1 MKILELLDRPEKWTQ
16 GAFARDGH
24 GKDVNSWNPQAVC
37 WCLEGA
43 ITQCALYFDETNIKL
58 RGACLLLYGTSK
70 YVEWQDL
77 PETTFE
83 QVRALLVLAD
93 V

>member
-1 MKILELLDRPEKWTQ
+1 MKILELLDRPEKWTKE
-16 GAFARDGH
+16 AFAR
-24 GKDVNSWNPQAVC
+24 NSSGEGVDSDSTAAVS

-43 ITQCALYFDETNIKL
+43 MRRCGLWSSETSHKL
-58 RGACLLLYGTSK
+58 MNACQSLYGTTN
-70 YVEWQDL
+70 YEEWQDR

-83 QVRALLVLAD
+83 QVWALVVLAD